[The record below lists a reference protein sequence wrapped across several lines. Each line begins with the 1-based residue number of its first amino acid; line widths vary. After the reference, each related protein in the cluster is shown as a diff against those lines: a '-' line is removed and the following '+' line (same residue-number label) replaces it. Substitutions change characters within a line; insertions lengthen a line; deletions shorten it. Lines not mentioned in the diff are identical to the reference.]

1 MVIVIQRH
9 EELSDHWCLQ
19 SSRIFFLKRPS
30 TPAWPVHF
38 YNGEG
43 ELHGSK
49 RGYKGMTNTV
59 VKEGRVK
66 ADNCCKT
73 PSPLLPHAQ
82 EIRAVKSLGWA
93 LVMTFQIS
101 SSTAMQISGTKSYHS
116 LCGNPSRSSAQRQ
129 GSKAGTWF
137 CHNKPSLATVTS
149 LPGNLANKQ
158 THPLALPPRWH
169 AEPMHAEKQGKSPG
183 TEELWDARWPW

>member
-1 MVIVIQRH
+1 MRSS
-9 EELSDHWCLQ
+9 LTTGACRAPDSSFLRDHQLQ
-19 SSRIFFLKRPS
+19 LGLCIFTMGRENFMAAS
-30 TPAWPVHF
+30 
-38 YNGEG
+38 ED
-43 ELHGSK
+43 
-49 RGYKGMTNTV
+49 KGMTNTV

-73 PSPLLPHAQ
+73 LSPLLPHAQ

-93 LVMTFQIS
+93 PVMTFQIS

-116 LCGNPSRSSAQRQ
+116 LCGNSSRSSAQRQ

-169 AEPMHAEKQGKSPG
+169 AEPTHAEKQGKSPG